1 VCAYVA
7 RDIAPFS
14 GFFRLELTPFPRL
27 QTLSLNSLSK
37 RIPSSQHCM
46 TKFWPPFWCDTCIC
60 NRGEFKIRILR
71 FLQRSLVMPSIDRC
85 ARHVICVCLVLILCP
100 AAAHS
105 TLVEYRSPR
114 QLGDQSKLVA
124 RGRVQSVE
132 SYWNDKHT
140 KVFTRTRIAVDETYK
155 GSPRSAIE
163 VIQLGGVVGNLR
175 VTVHGAPHWEVGE
188 EVLLFA
194 EPYDAGDFRVSG
206 FSQGKFRIERD
217 PKTGTPYIQAPP
229 IEGMSIL
236 RAPPD
241 GGVRA
246 PSRRGVPLED
256 FVNHALGGP
265 LTPGVPK

>member
-1 VCAYVA
+1 M
-7 RDIAPFS
+7 R
-14 GFFRLELTPFPRL
+14 
-27 QTLSLNSLSK
+27 
-37 RIPSSQHCM
+37 SSD
-46 TKFWPPFWCDTCIC
+46 KCI
-60 NRGEFKIRILR
+60 
-71 FLQRSLVMPSIDRC
+71 
-85 ARHVICVCLVLILCP
+85 RHVICVCLVLFLCP
-100 AAAHS
+100 AAANA

-114 QLGDQSKLVA
+114 QLGDQSQLVV

-132 SYWNDKHT
+132 SYWNNKHT
-140 KVFTRTRIAVDETYK
+140 KVFTRTRIAIDETYK
-155 GSPRSAIE
+155 GSARSAID

-194 EPYDAGDFRVSG
+194 EPYDAGNFRVSG

-229 IEGMSIL
+229 IEGTGIL
-236 RAPPD
+236 RGPP
-241 GGVRA
+241 GGEVRG

-256 FVNHALGGP
+256 FVSHALGHP